1 MHTILA
7 VCAGILYAVQPP
19 TELKCNPLSKILS
32 LSCDINHSNVTMG
45 RLHKVTWYWSQCVH
59 DAGVSGTAILP
70 DNNSYL
76 IQISNNQASTELIFQ
91 VTNSNLGYYWCEIS
105 SALRPSIITPIL
117 QPTNTSLPECTNHF
131 VQVNHN
137 YRLGPEC
144 AAKGSPTIY
153 PRAPLP
159 SFCPSVRAPIY
170 TCIIPILEC
179 ITRKIHRLMLQR
191 S

>member
-1 MHTILA
+1 M
-7 VCAGILYAVQPP
+7 
-19 TELKCNPLSKILS
+19 
-32 LSCDINHSNVTMG
+32 
-45 RLHKVTWYWSQCVH
+45 TWYWSRCVH

-70 DNNSYL
+70 GDNNNTYL

-91 VTNSNLGYYWCEIS
+91 VTNSNLGYYWCEIN
-105 SALRPSIITPIL
+105 SALRPSIITPVL

-131 VQVNHN
+131 VQINHN

-159 SFCPSVRAPIY
+159 SFCPSVKAPIY

-179 ITRKIHRLMLQR
+179 IMYHQENIQTNAPTQLSMPNRTSTPVLVVTVPCAILFILLIVLVLIAVFFRNKQSNM
-191 S
+191 